1 MYHGDDGKKKKCSPQ
16 KRTALYLAKPFG
28 WRASSRYVV
37 RLPQDFTV
45 ALGHYE
51 VEDTDPEVDES

>member
-1 MYHGDDGKKKKCSPQ
+1 MTIMTKKKNAAL
-16 KRTALYLAKPFG
+16 KRGLHCT
-28 WRASSRYVV
+28 WRSRSWRRASNRYGV

-51 VEDTDPEVDES
+51 VEDTDPEVEES

>member
-1 MYHGDDGKKKKCSPQ
+1 LC
-16 KRTALYLAKPFG
+16 LAKPFG
-28 WRASSRYVV
+28 WRASTRYGV

-51 VEDTDPEVDES
+51 VEDTDPEVEES